1 MLKKITFLTL
11 LSALFL
17 SAAVSAHAKDNKNPA
32 IAIAVGRKLV
42 IASGCMRCHSLIKGK
57 QIKGIDTLAGYGD
70 RGLSIKE
77 IEQAIRSCGKADN
90 ACRDFTDRQVKDI
103 AYYLNSLKTKKPDYS
118 PAIKK

>member
-1 MLKKITFLTL
+1 MLKKLVFLI
-11 LSALFL
+11 FL
-17 SAAVSAHAKDNKNPA
+17 SVLFISAPEAVHAIAGKNPA
-32 IAIAVGRKLV
+32 IAIAAGRKLV
-42 IASGCMRCHSLIKGK
+42 TASGCMRCHSFVKGK

-77 IEQAIRSCGKADN
+77 TEQAIRSCGKADN